1 MKVKVI
7 IDRPF
12 GSRHPKFP
20 DMIYPVNYGYIDG
33 IIAGDG
39 EEQDA
44 YILGVDVPLKVF
56 EGEVIAII
64 RRFDD
69 CEDKWVVAPQGR
81 IFTKEEIMA
90 ATAFQEKYFKSEIL
104 MHDL

>member
-39 EEQDA
+39 EKQDA
-44 YILGVDVPLKVF
+44 YILGVDVPLKFF
-56 EGEVIAII
+56 EG
-64 RRFDD
+64 
-69 CEDKWVVAPQGR
+69 
-81 IFTKEEIMA
+81 
-90 ATAFQEKYFKSEIL
+90 
-104 MHDL
+104 